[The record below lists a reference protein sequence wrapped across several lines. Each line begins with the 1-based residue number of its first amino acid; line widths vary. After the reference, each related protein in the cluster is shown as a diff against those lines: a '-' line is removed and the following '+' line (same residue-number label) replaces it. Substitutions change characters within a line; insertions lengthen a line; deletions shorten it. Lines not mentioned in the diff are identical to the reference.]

1 MLISIPI
8 PNTKSDIYTTPQIN
22 SDKKTKKNDNY
33 EKNDINIESNKV
45 TAQLLVNSQLTDYR
59 YLINKNDLMN
69 SSNQLID
76 YLNTIFQFLLSNYY
90 DDGNSS
96 NENIDINSLITFSKN
111 YILFKNIKLSNLPWD
126 NYQRIS
132 NKINNNSNTTN
143 NEVHWYLYD
152 EILAC
157 INSISSIYSQLTCDS
172 IQFLL
177 SEDKNSDLSN
187 DNKWKRPSNLVK
199 NSFVFLKI
207 IGDYNTLAVNNNNN
221 SNSNY
226 NSETNETIN
235 NLHQLNYNINLH
247 YSNFLIQIIVLIKD
261 IWLIDLNDY
270 QLNQLPKFNNTYLR
284 ILIYIN
290 NEFKIL
296 KNLLISTFVPTSSS
310 SQSSL
315 NYSLNSIQI
324 FLNSMLCYYL
334 SINYYYKNSPENQN
348 LGISIGLIR
357 YVLLNTLDQDKLI
370 SKFKTTSSISS
381 SLDKKANGDNTK
393 ESKFKKLINLK
404 KDTSNNNSN
413 NNNNINENKNN
424 KDSKKSIDIFKE
436 TKLNKLINNNLDN
449 YLKILLIKLINLL
462 KLLNFK
468 FEKENNNLKFDKIL
482 NNSNEIE
489 SNYLFNSN
497 NLPTGLNIPINF
509 IKFNPTCL
517 SSLNNTQINNNSFNS
532 SLNSN
537 SNSGTNYF

>member
-1 MLISIPI
+1 MLVSIPI
-8 PNTKSDIYTTPQIN
+8 PNTKSDIYTKPQIN
-22 SDKKTKKNDNY
+22 NDKKNKRNNNHNEDDQYDN
-33 EKNDINIESNKV
+33 NNNNTINAKI
-45 TAQLLVNSQLTDYR
+45 LVNSQLTDYR

-76 YLNTIFQFLLSNYY
+76 YLNTIFQFLFLNYNNNNNSN
-90 DDGNSS
+90 
-96 NENIDINSLITFSKN
+96 NEIDINSLIRFSKN
-111 YILFKNIKLSNLPWD
+111 HILFKNIKLSNLPWD
-126 NYQRIS
+126 NYQ
-132 NKINNNSNTTN
+132 KITTTSNNNNNNN
-143 NEVHWYLYD
+143 NEINWYLYD

-177 SEDKNSDLSN
+177 SEDNISNLNNNSNNNNN
-187 DNKWKRPSNLVK
+187 DNKWKKPSNLVK
-199 NSFVFLKI
+199 NSFVFIKI
-207 IGDYNTLAVNNNNN
+207 IEDYNNRFNNT
-221 SNSNY
+221 SNIK
-226 NSETNETIN
+226 TNEIIN

-247 YSNFLIQIIVLIKD
+247 YSNFLIQLIVLIKD

-270 QLNQLPKFNNTYLR
+270 QLNKLPKFNNTYLR

-296 KNLLISTFVPTSSS
+296 KNLLLSSS
-310 SQSSL
+310 SSSSLTLDSNSNSL

-334 SINYYYKNSPENQN
+334 SINYYYKNSNENQN
-348 LGISIGLIR
+348 LGISIGLIK
-357 YVLLNTLDQDKLI
+357 YVLLITLDQDKFS

-381 SLDKKANGDNTK
+381 SIDKKLNGENKK
-393 ESKFKKLINLK
+393 ENKFKKLINLK
-404 KDTSNNNSN
+404 KDSKNDNNNSN
-413 NNNNINENKNN
+413 QE
-424 KDSKKSIDIFKE
+424 KDSNIFKE
-436 TKLNKLINNNLDN
+436 IKLNKLLNNNLDN
-449 YLKILLIKLINLL
+449 YLKILIIKLINLL

-482 NNSNEIE
+482 NNLNEIE

-509 IKFNPTCL
+509 IKFNPICL
-517 SSLNNTQINNNSFNS
+517 SSSSSSSYSNNDSINTNLN
-532 SLNSN
+532 LNSDK
-537 SNSGTNYF
+537 NYF